1 MTDSR
6 NPAAD
11 HADAASTESKGDSKV
26 ETRIVTADEADMR
39 LDRWF
44 KRHFPDVN
52 HSYLQKLLRTGQVR
66 IDGKRAETSSRLAAG
81 QGVRIPPLAAWAAPV
96 KGPNP
101 GAGKPKGMSDKQ
113 IAELQALVLYRDAD
127 VIAINKPAGLAVQG
141 GTGTSKHLD
150 AMLDALRFDGNER
163 PKLVHR
169 LDKDTSGV
177 LLLARTTF
185 AASKLTE
192 LFRGSAV
199 RKIYWAVTVG
209 VPTPYQGKID
219 LALAKEGGPHGERVA
234 ENKEEGKRAVTVYSV
249 QENVGKQAAFVA
261 MWPLTGRTHQ
271 LRVHMAAVGT
281 PILGDGKYAGQGAF
295 LAGAEVAKKLH
306 LHARRLILPHPRGGK
321 TIDVTAPLPDHMQ
334 ATWKYFGF
342 SPNLRDDPF
351 EDFE

>member
-1 MTDSR
+1 MTDS
-6 NPAAD
+6 PDHAAD
-11 HADAASTESKGDSKV
+11 PSTETKSDSKV
-26 ETRIVTADEADMR
+26 ETRTVTADEADMR

-81 QGVRIPPLAAWAAPV
+81 QAVRIPPLAAWAAPV
-96 KGPNP
+96 KGPNS

>member
-1 MTDSR
+1 
-6 NPAAD
+6 
-11 HADAASTESKGDSKV
+11 
-26 ETRIVTADEADMR
+26 MR

-44 KRHFPDVN
+44 KRHYPDVN

-66 IDGKRAETSSRLAAG
+66 VDGKRAETSDRLAKG
-81 QGVRIPPLAAWAAPV
+81 QAIRIPPLAAWAAPA
-96 KGPNP
+96 KTP
-101 GAGKPKGMSDKQ
+101 GHVGAKPKPVSDKQ
-113 IAELQALVLYRDAD
+113 AAELQAMVLYRDAD

-141 GTGTSKHLD
+141 GTGTTKHLD
-150 AMLDALRFDGNER
+150 AMLDALRFDGTER

-192 LFRGSAV
+192 MFRGSAV
-199 RKIYWAVTVG
+199 RKIYWAATVG
-209 VPTPYQGKID
+209 VPKPYQGKID

-249 QENVGKQAAFVA
+249 LENAGKETAFVA

-271 LRVHMAAVGT
+271 LRVHMAAIGT
-281 PILGDGKYAGQGAF
+281 PILGDGKYAGQDAF

-321 TIDVTAPLPDHMQ
+321 TIDVTAPLPDHML
-334 ATWKYFGF
+334 ATWKYLGF
-342 SPNLRDDPF
+342 SANLRGDPF
-351 EDFE
+351 EDLE